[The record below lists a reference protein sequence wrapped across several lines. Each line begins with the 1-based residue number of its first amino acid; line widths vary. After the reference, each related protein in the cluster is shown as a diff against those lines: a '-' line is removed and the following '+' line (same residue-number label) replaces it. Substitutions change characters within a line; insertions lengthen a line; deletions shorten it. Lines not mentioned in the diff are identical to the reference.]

1 MGSLKTVSGN
11 RARIATKKTPQ
22 ISIGFVSVWIGNR
35 VTQLLLDILHSE
47 LRAVEC
53 CGVNSESEGGSN
65 DTDRPGDDEL

>member
-1 MGSLKTVSGN
+1 MN
-11 RARIATKKTPQ
+11 CDKKTPQ

-53 CGVNSESEGGSN
+53 YGIVSESEGGSN
-65 DTDRPGDDEL
+65 YTGRPGDVEL

>member
-1 MGSLKTVSGN
+1 MSCD
-11 RARIATKKTPQ
+11 KKTPQ
-22 ISIGFVSVWIGNR
+22 VLIGFVSVWIGNR